1 MTKLVNYQ
9 LDSSDKPIATITLQ
23 NGKANVFSSQMFID
37 INEAFDKAEQDKAV
51 VILTS
56 GLRMLSGGYDLKELQ
71 QGVDAIKNLVATGSR
86 FTIRMLDF
94 PFPIIVA
101 VPGHCIA
108 KAAFITLCA
117 DYAIGV
123 EGNFK
128 IGLNETA
135 IGMTMHN
142 VGIEIARNGLDNR
155 FFHRS
160 VFNAELFGPLTAIE
174 AGFLDEI
181 VQEENL
187 QDTAKRIAK
196 EFTKLDLTAFGITKR
211 RANRHIVKLLDEC
224 METDLND
231 PVYFGGK

>member
-9 LDSSDKPIATITLQ
+9 LDTSDKPIATITLQ
-23 NGKANVFSSQMFID
+23 NGKANVFSSQMFVD
-37 INEAFDKAEQDKAV
+37 LNEAFDQAEQDKAV

-71 QGVDAIKNLVATGSR
+71 QGVEAIKNLVATGSR
-86 FTIRMLDF
+86 FTQRMLDF
-94 PFPIIVA
+94 PLPIIVA

-117 DYAIGV
+117 DYAVGV

-142 VGIEIARNGLDNR
+142 VGIEIARHGLNNR

-160 VFNAELFGPLTAIE
+160 VFNAEMFGPLTAIE
-174 AGFLDEI
+174 AGFLDI
-181 VQEENL
+181 VVQEETL
-187 QDTAKRIAK
+187 QDTAKHVAQQ
-196 EFTKLDLTAFGITKR
+196 FTELDLTAFGITKR
-211 RANRHIVKLLDEC
+211 RANRHMVKLIGESI
-224 METDLND
+224 EIDLGD